1 MYYRV
6 FDSMRTFKFVADSV
20 SFCRNIFTKIS
31 FTLSSI
37 ILKNGHTYVKNNAV
51 FGHFST
57 YMNGLNIF
65 DLIVL
70 IGLLKV
76 KLNAMLFG
84 QKIFFRFKNID

>member
-1 MYYRV
+1 
-6 FDSMRTFKFVADSV
+6 MRTFKFVADSV

-37 ILKNGHTYVKNNAV
+37 ILKNGQTYVKNNAV

-76 KLNAMLFG
+76 NLNAMLFD
-84 QKIFFRFKNID
+84 QKILFKFKNID